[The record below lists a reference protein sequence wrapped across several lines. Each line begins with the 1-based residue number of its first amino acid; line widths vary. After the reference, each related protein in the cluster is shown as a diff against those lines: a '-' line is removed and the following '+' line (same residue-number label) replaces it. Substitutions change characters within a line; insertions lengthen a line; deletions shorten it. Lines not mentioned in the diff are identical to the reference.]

1 MHALALEYGVGHL
14 EQWLDHVVTHFS
26 WLEAGMAGGAADAAE
41 TNQPRRRAMS
51 LVGAIPTALFFVA
64 MATSLVRLF
73 YTEWLF
79 FLAMGAFYSPVW
91 IGSVI
96 GDNLGSTVP
105 AVIGMSIEL
114 FLLALLLL
122 FAAARWWV
130 HRTVASALA
139 LTHRAGGRERSD
151 RDRAG
156 GFLGGALLGFL
167 SWLPTLLITRR

>member
-1 MHALALEYGVGHL
+1 
-14 EQWLDHVVTHFS
+14 
-26 WLEAGMAGGAADAAE
+26 
-41 TNQPRRRAMS
+41 MS
-51 LVGAIPTALFFVA
+51 LVGALLMALFFVA

-73 YTEWLF
+73 YTAWPF

-96 GDNLGSTVP
+96 GDSLGSTVP

-130 HRTVASALA
+130 HHEPWHQPWR
-139 LTHRAGGRERSD
+139 
-151 RDRAG
+151 
-156 GFLGGALLGFL
+156 
-167 SWLPTLLITRR
+167 